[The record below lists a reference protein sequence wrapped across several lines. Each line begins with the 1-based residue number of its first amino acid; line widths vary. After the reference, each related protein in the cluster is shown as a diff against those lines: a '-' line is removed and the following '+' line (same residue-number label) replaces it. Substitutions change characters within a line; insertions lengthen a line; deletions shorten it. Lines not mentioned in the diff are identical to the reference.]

1 MKNKNIALFI
11 GMLMTTTVVFGQN
24 NPIEPGQAPNDTG
37 NFARVDT
44 DPDAGN
50 FASPIVADEELTTVL
65 IDSFE
70 VPQGWQPSIPLDFG
84 ISKAMYKEGSPQE
97 LAGDNNRSVLGVKTI
112 FFRRNYGW
120 MSVDKPY
127 PMSLKSVVR
136 AFSIWIS
143 GRNTRHTFFIKVRDL
158 VNNRMR
164 LPGGEMR
171 FQGWKKVNVP
181 VSGAVVQTRPGSNTY
196 GLDFLGFH
204 INFIADDIITTEP
217 YHMYFDYLTASMN
230 LAPSQAADDISDDW

>member
-24 NPIEPGQAPNDTG
+24 NPINPGQTDNLEVVG
-37 NFARVDT
+37 N
-44 DPDAGN
+44 DPDAAN
-50 FASPIVADEELTTVL
+50 FAAPIVADEELTTVL
-65 IDSFE
+65 VDNFE
-70 VPQGWQPSIPLDFG
+70 VPQGWKPSIPLDFG
-84 ISKAMYKEGSPQE
+84 TSKAMYKDGSPQE
-97 LAGDNNRSVLGVKTI
+97 IAGDNNRSVLGVKTI

-120 MSVDKPY
+120 MSIDKPY
-127 PMSLKSVVR
+127 PLSLKNVVR
-136 AFSIWIS
+136 GFSVWIA

-171 FQGWKKVNVP
+171 FQGWKKINVP
-181 VSGAVVQTRPGSNTY
+181 VSGAVVQSRPSSNTY

-204 INFIADDIITTEP
+204 ISFVADDIITTEP
-217 YHMYFDYLTASMN
+217 YLVYFDYLTASMN
-230 LAPSQAADDISDDW
+230 LAPSQATDDMSDDW